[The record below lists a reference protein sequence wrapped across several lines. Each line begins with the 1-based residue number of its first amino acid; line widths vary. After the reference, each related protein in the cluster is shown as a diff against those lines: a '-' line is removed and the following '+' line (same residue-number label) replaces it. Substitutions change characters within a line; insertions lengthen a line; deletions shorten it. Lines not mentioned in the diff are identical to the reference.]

1 MEITFADLAAISA
14 QCEREIYARVVYE
27 MLQQFTQGFF
37 AGGFLVTR
45 VTATQV
51 SVAAGN
57 GFYQDLTQV
66 APEPTMRPLYLAA
79 ASAQNITG
87 PDASNPRWDIV
98 CVRANRANTVS
109 ASRKYKAATTGD
121 ISTQTLVTETDWASD
136 VLIVAGTPA
145 GSPAAPAT
153 PAGYVKIATLVVT
166 AVSGIAA
173 SGAITDQ
180 RTILPVGGTV
190 QYNTLGFAK
199 LTAGAAVPMN
209 TLLANIDSQLAAGGG
224 GGGGGLRWSADGV
237 TDGAVVDQIY
247 NNRVAYFPNAATVR
261 MCASFQVPAGY
272 VTGNQISVY
281 VSFFTPDTSGNMK
294 MKTVSTLVR
303 QNTDAMNS
311 TTNQRSSTN
320 TQLTNTIANAPRR
333 VLFDLTSSIGQVNGV
348 AVTAGDIIHVEMTRD
363 YGSETSAGASEVAM
377 ILDTYEP
384 KLN

>member
-199 LTAGAAVPMN
+199 LTDDELRLIALWKMEGYTNGEIAGRLHCSPPTV
-209 TLLANIDSQLAAGGG
+209 GRR
-224 GGGGGLRWSADGV
+224 LRLIRNSG
-237 TDGAVVDQIY
+237 TTRY
-247 NNRVAYFPNAATVR
+247 SR
-261 MCASFQVPAGY
+261 VPA
-272 VTGNQISVY
+272 TGRR
-281 VSFFTPDTSGNMK
+281 
-294 MKTVSTLVR
+294 KTLP
-303 QNTDAMNS
+303 
-311 TTNQRSSTN
+311 
-320 TQLTNTIANAPRR
+320 L
-333 VLFDLTSSIGQVNGV
+333 
-348 AVTAGDIIHVEMTRD
+348 
-363 YGSETSAGASEVAM
+363 EVAS
-377 ILDTYEP
+377 P
-384 KLN
+384 A